1 MGRKWTDELIPP
13 LDGRVFVV
21 TGATSGLG
29 LATTRALAGHG
40 AQVVLAVRDEEK
52 GRRVAAGLPGKPL
65 VRRVELTDSGSVR
78 DFAAGLHEDFAAIDV
93 LVNNAGVMATRRTVT
108 ADGYE
113 LQLAANYLG
122 HFALTGLLLD
132 LLTAG
137 RDPRIVTVTSLMH
150 RFGRLRLD
158 DPTGARGYSAMGFYN
173 SSKLATAIF
182 GGELARRLAATGS
195 PIRSVLAHP
204 GYTATHLQTAATTTK
219 WMVALA
225 RISNPVVGQP
235 VRRGAWPQL
244 YAATAA
250 GVEGGQLIGPG
261 GPGELRGHPEQVK
274 LSAAAT
280 DRGNAERLWQF
291 SEQATGVHFDLPAA

>member
-1 MGRKWTDELIPP
+1 MGSRWTDEQIPP
-13 LDGRVFVV
+13 LNGRVFVV

-29 LATTRALAGHG
+29 LASVRALAAHG

-52 GRRVAAGLPGKPL
+52 GRRLAAELAGKPL
-65 VRRVELTDSGSVR
+65 VRRIDLTELTSVR
-78 DFAAGLHEDFAAIDV
+78 AFAAGLHEQFGAIDV

-113 LQLAANYLG
+113 LQFAANYLG

-137 RDPRIVTVTSLMH
+137 REPRVVTVTSVMH

-158 DPTGARGYSAMGFYN
+158 DPTGERGYSPMGFYN
-173 SSKLATAIF
+173 TSKLATAIF
-182 GGELARRLAATGS
+182 GWELHRRLAAAGS

-204 GYTATHLQTAATTTK
+204 GYTATQLQTAATTTR
-219 WMVALA
+219 WMVMLA
-225 RISNPVVGQP
+225 RVGNPVVGQQ

-250 GVEGGQLIGPG
+250 DVAGGQFIGPG
-261 GPGELRGHPEQVK
+261 GPGELRGHPKPVR

-280 DRGNAERLWQF
+280 DAADAERLWSF
-291 SEQATGVHFDLPAA
+291 SENATGVHFDLPAS